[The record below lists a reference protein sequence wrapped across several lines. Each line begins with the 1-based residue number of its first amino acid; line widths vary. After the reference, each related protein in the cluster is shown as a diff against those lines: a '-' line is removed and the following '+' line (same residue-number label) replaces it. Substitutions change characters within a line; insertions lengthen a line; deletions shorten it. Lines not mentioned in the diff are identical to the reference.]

1 MKKRGAISWLA
12 VLIFLSAAFFTMLIP
27 VMSTVC
33 AGGESGIIPVRCMNL
48 LKFSPFGIAAVAAP
62 FILSVIYAALFN
74 ENVKKIISVS
84 VLGTDIICTAISMR
98 SAYLWLEE
106 IGDTGVKYHLSGFAS
121 IVLATAITVIICCEN
136 MGKAE

>member
-1 MKKRGAISWLA
+1 M
-12 VLIFLSAAFFTMLIP
+12 FLRMFRKFRH
-27 VMSTVC
+27 C
-33 AGGESGIIPVRCMNL
+33 AL
-48 LKFSPFGIAAVAAP
+48 LKTEKV
-62 FILSVIYAALFN
+62 L
-74 ENVKKIISVS
+74 SVS

-136 MGKAE
+136 MGNRHKSCNHTHFVL